1 MSENESARHWYVV
14 HTYSGYENK
23 VKANLEQK
31 VQSMGLEN
39 EIFEVIIPVKDEI
52 EKKDGVEKVTQRKI
66 FPGYVLVNMIVNEKT
81 WYDVRNTD
89 GVTGFV
95 GSGTKPIPLTED
107 EVDNIL
113 KEMGIEKAKVKL
125 DIDVEVGETVKI
137 CSGPFENFA
146 AKVISINEEKGK
158 IKALVDMFGR
168 ETNVELDFERLIP
181 FKEVDLRWQRKSL
194 RW

>member
-1 MSENESARHWYVV
+1 MGSEKESARHWYVV

-23 VKANLEQK
+23 VLESLKQK

-39 EIFEVIIPVKDEI
+39 EIFDVIIPEKEEV
-52 EKKDGVEKVTQRKI
+52 EKKDGVEKVIKRKI

-107 EVDNIL
+107 EYGNIL
-113 KEMGIEKAKVKL
+113 REMGVEKTKAVH

-146 AKVISINEEKGK
+146 AKVVSVDDEKGK

-168 ETNVELDFERLIP
+168 ETNVELDFDQVE
-181 FKEVDLRWQRKSL
+181 KN
-194 RW
+194 

>member
-1 MSENESARHWYVV
+1 MGSEKESARHWYVV

-23 VKANLEQK
+23 VLESLKQK

-39 EIFEVIIPVKDEI
+39 EIFDVIIPEKEEV
-52 EKKDGVEKVTQRKI
+52 EKKDGVEKVIKRKI

-107 EVDNIL
+107 EYENIL
-113 KEMGIEKAKVKL
+113 REMGVEKTKVVH

-146 AKVISINEEKGK
+146 AKVVSVDDEKGK

-168 ETNVELDFERLIP
+168 ETNVELDFDQVE
-181 FKEVDLRWQRKSL
+181 KN
-194 RW
+194 

>member
-1 MSENESARHWYVV
+1 MGSEKESARHWYVV

-23 VKANLEQK
+23 VLESLKQK

-39 EIFEVIIPVKDEI
+39 EIFDVIIPEKEEV
-52 EKKDGVEKVTQRKI
+52 EKKDGVEKVIKRKI

-95 GSGTKPIPLTED
+95 GSGTKPIPLTEA
-107 EVDNIL
+107 EYANIL
-113 KEMGIEKAKVKL
+113 REMGVEKTKVVH

-146 AKVISINEEKGK
+146 AKVVSVDDEKGK

-168 ETNVELDFERLIP
+168 ETNVELDFDQVE
-181 FKEVDLRWQRKSL
+181 KN
-194 RW
+194 

>member
-14 HTYSGYENK
+14 QTYSGYENK

-168 ETNVELDFERLIP
+168 ETNVELDFDQVE
-181 FKEVDLRWQRKSL
+181 KD
-194 RW
+194 

>member
-1 MSENESARHWYVV
+1 MGSEKESARHWYVV

-23 VKANLEQK
+23 VLESLKQK

-39 EIFEVIIPVKDEI
+39 EIFDVIIPEKEEV
-52 EKKDGVEKVTQRKI
+52 EKKDGVEKVIKRKI

-107 EVDNIL
+107 EYEHIL
-113 KEMGIEKAKVKL
+113 REMGVEKTKVVH

-146 AKVISINEEKGK
+146 AKVVSVDDEKGK

-168 ETNVELDFERLIP
+168 ETNVELDFDQVE
-181 FKEVDLRWQRKSL
+181 KN
-194 RW
+194 

>member
-1 MSENESARHWYVV
+1 MGSEKESARHWYVV

-23 VKANLEQK
+23 VLESLKQK

-39 EIFEVIIPVKDEI
+39 EIFDVIIPEKEEV
-52 EKKDGVEKVTQRKI
+52 EKKDGVEKVIKRKI

-95 GSGTKPIPLTED
+95 GSGTKLILLTED
-107 EVDNIL
+107 EYENIL
-113 KEMGIEKAKVKL
+113 REMGVEKTKVVH

-146 AKVISINEEKGK
+146 AKVVSVDDEKGK

-168 ETNVELDFERLIP
+168 ETNVELDFDQVE
-181 FKEVDLRWQRKSL
+181 KN
-194 RW
+194 

>member
-1 MSENESARHWYVV
+1 MGSEKESARHWYVV
-14 HTYSGYENK
+14 HNYSGYENK
-23 VKANLEQK
+23 VLESLKQK

-39 EIFEVIIPVKDEI
+39 EIFDVIIPEKEEV
-52 EKKDGVEKVTQRKI
+52 EKKDGVEKVIKRKI

-107 EVDNIL
+107 EYENIL
-113 KEMGIEKAKVKL
+113 REMGVEKTKVVH

-146 AKVISINEEKGK
+146 AKVVSVDDEKGK

-168 ETNVELDFERLIP
+168 ETNVELDFDQVE
-181 FKEVDLRWQRKSL
+181 KN
-194 RW
+194 

>member
-1 MSENESARHWYVV
+1 MGSEKESARHWYVV

-23 VKANLEQK
+23 VLESLKQK

-39 EIFEVIIPVKDEI
+39 EIFDVIIPEKEEV
-52 EKKDGVEKVTQRKI
+52 EKKDGVEKVIKRKI

-107 EVDNIL
+107 EYENIL
-113 KEMGIEKAKVKL
+113 REMGVEKTKVVH

-137 CSGPFENFA
+137 CSSPFENFA
-146 AKVISINEEKGK
+146 AKVVSVDDEKGK

-168 ETNVELDFERLIP
+168 ETNVELDFDQVE
-181 FKEVDLRWQRKSL
+181 KN
-194 RW
+194 

>member
-1 MSENESARHWYVV
+1 MGSENESARHWYVV

-39 EIFEVIIPVKDEI
+39 EIFEVIIPMKDEI
-52 EKKDGVEKVTQRKI
+52 EKKDGTEKVTQRKI

-95 GSGTKPIPLTED
+95 GSGTKPIPLTEE
-107 EVDNIL
+107 EVENIL
-113 KEMGIEKAKVKL
+113 SEMGREKAKPKIDL
-125 DIDVEVGETVKI
+125 DVQVGETVRI
-137 CSGPFENFA
+137 RSGSFENFA
-146 AKVISINEEKGK
+146 AKVTAVDEEKGK
-158 IKALVDMFGR
+158 LKVLLEVFGR
-168 ETNVELDFERLIP
+168 ETNVELDFSQVE
-181 FKEVDLRWQRKSL
+181 KEE
-194 RW
+194 

>member
-1 MSENESARHWYVV
+1 MGSEKESARHWYVV

-23 VKANLEQK
+23 VLESLKQK

-39 EIFEVIIPVKDEI
+39 EIFDVIIPEKEEVA
-52 EKKDGVEKVTQRKI
+52 KKDGVEKVIKRKI

-107 EVDNIL
+107 EYENIL
-113 KEMGIEKAKVKL
+113 REMGVEKTKVVH

-146 AKVISINEEKGK
+146 AKVVSVDDEKGK

-168 ETNVELDFERLIP
+168 ETNVELDFDQVE
-181 FKEVDLRWQRKSL
+181 KN
-194 RW
+194 